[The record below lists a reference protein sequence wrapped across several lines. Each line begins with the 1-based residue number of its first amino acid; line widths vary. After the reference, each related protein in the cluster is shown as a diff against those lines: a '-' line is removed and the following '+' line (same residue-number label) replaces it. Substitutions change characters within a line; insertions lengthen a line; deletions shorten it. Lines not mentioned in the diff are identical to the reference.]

1 MAAEA
6 ERTTELDRIIFF
18 SDGVFAIAIT
28 LLVIGLQVPEL
39 PSDVA
44 NSELSRRLLDEWPRA
59 LSYAVSFAVIGLY
72 WIGHHRIFGHIR
84 RFDHSLIL
92 LNLVFLGLIA
102 FLPFPTAVLGR
113 YGDHRSAVVLYAG
126 SLALAGLASTA
137 LWLYAWQ
144 AKLADVAPRRGRYL
158 AARTAVPVVVFGCS
172 IPIAFLSP
180 AAAQLSWLSLLIVR
194 RIVESRYGDAGADEG
209 AYA

>member
-1 MAAEA
+1 MVAEA

-28 LLVIGLQVPEL
+28 LLVIGLRVPGL
-39 PSDVA
+39 PSHVS
-44 NSELSRRLLDEWPRA
+44 NSELSRRLLDEWPRV
-59 LSYAVSFAVIGLY
+59 LSYAFSFAVIGLY
-72 WIGHHRIFGHIR
+72 WIGHHRVFAHIR
-84 RFDHSLIL
+84 RFDRRLIL
-92 LNLVFLGLIA
+92 LNLAFLGLIA

-113 YGDHRSAVVLYAG
+113 FGGHRSAVVLYAG

-144 AKLADVAPRRGRYL
+144 AKLADVGPRRAHYL
-158 AARTAVPVVVFGCS
+158 AARAAIPVVVFAVS

-180 AAAQLSWLSLLIVR
+180 AAAQLSWLSFFVVR
-194 RIVESRYGDAGADEG
+194 RIVETRYGDAGADEG
-209 AYA
+209 AFA

>member
-28 LLVIGLQVPEL
+28 LLVIGLRVPAL
-39 PSDVA
+39 PQHVA
-44 NSELSRRLLDEWPRA
+44 NSELSRRLLDEWPRV

-72 WIGHHRIFGHIR
+72 WIGHHRSFRHIR
-84 RFDHSLIL
+84 RFDHRLIL
-92 LNLVFLGLIA
+92 LNLAFLGLIA

-113 YGDHRSAVVLYAG
+113 YGGHRSAVVLYAG

-144 AKLADVAPRRGRYL
+144 ARLADVGLRRARYL
-158 AARTAVPVVVFGCS
+158 AARAAIPVVVFAGS

-180 AAAQLSWLSLLIVR
+180 SAAQLSWLSFLIVR
-194 RIVESRYGDAGADEG
+194 RIVDRRYSDASADEG
-209 AYA
+209 TFA

>member
-28 LLVIGLQVPEL
+28 LLVIGLRVPAL
-39 PSDVA
+39 PSHVA
-44 NSELSRRLLDEWPRA
+44 NSELSRRLLDEWARV
-59 LSYAVSFAVIGLY
+59 LSYALSFAVIGLY
-72 WIGHHRIFGHIR
+72 WIGHHRFFGHIR
-84 RFDHSLIL
+84 RFDHRLIL
-92 LNLVFLGLIA
+92 FNLAFLGFIA

-113 YGDHRSAVVLYAG
+113 YGGHRSAVVLYAG

-144 AKLADVAPRRGRYL
+144 AKLADVGPWRARYL
-158 AARTAVPVVVFGCS
+158 AARAAIPVVVFAVS
-172 IPIAFLSP
+172 IPIAFVSP
-180 AAAQLSWLSLLIVR
+180 AAAQLSWFSFLVVR
-194 RIVESRYGDAGADEG
+194 RIVEIRYGVSGADEG
-209 AYA
+209 AFA

>member
-28 LLVIGLQVPEL
+28 LLVIGIRVPAL
-39 PSDVA
+39 PSNVA
-44 NSELSRRLLDEWPRA
+44 NSELSRHLLDEWPRV

-72 WIGHHRIFGHIR
+72 WISHHRFFGHIR
-84 RFDHSLIL
+84 RFDHRLIL

-113 YGDHRSAVVLYAG
+113 YGGHRSAVVLYAG
-126 SLALAGLASTA
+126 SIALAGLASTA

-144 AKLADVAPRRGRYL
+144 AKLADVGPRRGRYL
-158 AARTAVPVVVFGCS
+158 AARAAVPVVVFGCS

-180 AAAQLSWLSLLIVR
+180 AAAQLSWFSFLVVR
-194 RIVESRYGDAGADEG
+194 RIVGIRYDDGGTDEG
-209 AYA
+209 AFA

>member
-28 LLVIGLQVPEL
+28 LLVIGLRVPAL
-39 PSDVA
+39 PSHVA
-44 NSELSRRLLDEWPRA
+44 NSELSRRLLDEWPRV

-72 WIGHHRIFGHIR
+72 WVGHHRSFGHIR
-84 RFDHSLIL
+84 RFDHRLIL
-92 LNLVFLGLIA
+92 LNLAFLGLIA

-113 YGDHRSAVVLYAG
+113 YGGHRSAVVLYAG

-144 AKLADVAPRRGRYL
+144 ARLADVGPRRARYL
-158 AARTAVPVVVFGCS
+158 AARAAIPVVVFAGS

-180 AAAQLSWLSLLIVR
+180 AAAQLSWLAFVVVR
-194 RIVESRYGDAGADEG
+194 RIVDSRYGDAAADEG
-209 AYA
+209 AFA

>member
-28 LLVIGLQVPEL
+28 LLVIGLHVPTL
-39 PSDVA
+39 PSHVA
-44 NSELSRRLLDEWPRA
+44 NSVLSRRLLDEWPRV

-84 RFDHSLIL
+84 RFDHRLIL
-92 LNLVFLGLIA
+92 LNLAFLGLIA

-113 YGDHRSAVVLYAG
+113 YGGHRSAVVLYAG

-137 LWLYAWQ
+137 LWLYAWR
-144 AKLADVAPRRGRYL
+144 AKLADVGSRRGRYL
-158 AARTAVPVVVFGCS
+158 ATRAAIPVVVFGVS
-172 IPIAFLSP
+172 IPIAFVSP
-180 AAAQLSWLSLLIVR
+180 AVAQLSWLSFLVVR
-194 RIVESRYGDAGADEG
+194 RIVDIRYGVAGGDEG
-209 AYA
+209 AFA

>member
-1 MAAEA
+1 MAVEA

-28 LLVIGLQVPEL
+28 LLVVGIHVPEL
-39 PSDVA
+39 PSHVA
-44 NSELSRRLLDEWPRA
+44 NSELSRHLLDEWPRV

-84 RFDHSLIL
+84 RFDHRLIL
-92 LNLVFLGLIA
+92 LNLAFLGLIA

-113 YGDHRSAVVLYAG
+113 YGAHRAAVVLYAG

-137 LWLYAWQ
+137 LWLYAWR
-144 AKLADVAPRRGRYL
+144 AKLADVGPRRGRYL
-158 AARTAVPVVVFGCS
+158 AVRAAVPVVVFGGS

-180 AAAQLSWLSLLIVR
+180 AAAELSWASLIIVR
-194 RIVESRYGDAGADEG
+194 RIVEIRYGEAGAEEG